1 MGREME
7 SINYMET
14 RAGAADLFWIKL
26 KSLNWP
32 LSVWDIWFRMQ
43 NEHSLLLN
51 EFCYTH
57 SISML
62 HSTILILNIE
72 YISFE
77 RLHLG
82 WSSGTSCM
90 PTFLLRCWLRGE
102 EVRSSSGSEVRKNLI
117 FFFPL
122 QIIIFWCICLSKGGT
137 NWANFVDWWPPC
149 ISRRGCT
156 LHRG

>member
-1 MGREME
+1 ME

-14 RAGAADLFWIKL
+14 RAGAADLVWIKL

-32 LSVWDIWFRMQ
+32 LSVWDIWFRINIHCYWM
-43 NEHSLLLN
+43 SLATPTPSP
-51 EFCYTH
+51 C
-57 SISML
+57 SIPQSW
-62 HSTILILNIE
+62 SWTLNIH
-72 YISFE
+72 YKMYFE

-82 WSSGTSCM
+82 WNSGTSCM